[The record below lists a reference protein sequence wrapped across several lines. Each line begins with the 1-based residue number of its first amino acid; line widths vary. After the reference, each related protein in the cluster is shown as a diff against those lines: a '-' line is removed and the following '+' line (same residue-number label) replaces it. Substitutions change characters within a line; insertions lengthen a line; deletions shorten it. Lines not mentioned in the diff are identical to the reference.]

1 MPEHNI
7 LSGAETLRNLQINDS
22 FKYFLVMKKG
32 LDNSENTMKISETAE
47 RCKRLKLKP
56 LQKLDLL
63 CKYILPAMYHLLFT
77 DLTSNNTLNQLDQII
92 KRTAKDFFHLPT
104 STSDRL
110 VHSRVKDGGLGVP
123 RLLDVVRAAHMYE
136 T

>member
-1 MPEHNI
+1 MHIKRKGRAWFMPEYKI
-7 LSGAETLRNLQINDS
+7 LSGANTLRNLQINDS
-22 FKYFLVMKKG
+22 FKYLGATFSAAKG

-77 DLTSNNTLNQLDQII
+77 DLPSNNTLNQLDQII
-92 KRTAKDFFHLPT
+92 KRTARLLSFTNFHL
-104 STSDRL
+104 R
-110 VHSRVKDGGLGVP
+110 
-123 RLLDVVRAAHMYE
+123 RACVQ
-136 T
+136 